1 MKKQV
6 RNEETEVQSTLS
18 RCLNVRVSLF
28 NHSFPQIQSMK
39 TQFASALLAVWANL
53 ALTQAFYGPRDDV
66 TELTPHNFGPA
77 ILDTDQLVAV
87 EFYAPWC
94 GHCQKL
100 APEWKKVATNLKG
113 LVNIGAID
121 CDVETNKG
129 LCAMYEIKGF
139 PTIKVFSP
147 ELRKDKRTGQMT
159 KIPTDYQGP
168 RDAKSMVD
176 YFLSSQPSNVQ
187 FVKWNEKDVKSK
199 KSITLDNFLQTKND
213 TLPKALLFTNKATT
227 TPLYKA
233 LSVDFKDRMLVG
245 EVKQSERNIV
255 AEYGIESFPTLLVIS
270 PKHGI
275 VTFDGKL
282 NRDNLKTFMEKH
294 ALPKDKKNTSHP
306 AATEKEQAK
315 KKAKEVIAL
324 ETDEIL
330 ENKCLKSTGN
340 VVCVIAITGD
350 EDKKDTL
357 DTLHAL
363 KDKTS
368 TQQSLDF
375 EYGWIHADQSHDII
389 NTLQLSEDYPS
400 IFILHPSKHLFR
412 NYVGSWSEGNLVKW
426 LNQIGSGRVQAWP
439 YQGELKL
446 SEKPTVDSS
455 YNENRDEAPVVGE
468 GDSEETSKEPIR
480 DEL

>member
-1 MKKQV
+1 
-6 RNEETEVQSTLS
+6 
-18 RCLNVRVSLF
+18 
-28 NHSFPQIQSMK
+28 MK
-39 TQFASALLAVWANL
+39 TQVVGTLLAVCANL

-121 CDVETNKG
+121 CDVEANKG

-159 KIPTDYQGP
+159 KVPTDYQGP

-199 KSITLDNFLQTKND
+199 KSITLNNFLQTKNE
-213 TLPKALLFTNKATT
+213 TLPKALLFTNKPTT

-233 LSVDFKDRMLVG
+233 LSIDFKDRMLVG

-255 AEYGIESFPTLLVIS
+255 GEYGIESFPTLLIIS
-270 PKHGI
+270 PEHG
-275 VTFDGKL
+275 VVKFEGKL
-282 NRDNLKTFMEKH
+282 NRENLKTFMEKH
-294 ALPKDKKNTSHP
+294 ALPSDNKNTPPP
-306 AATEKEQAK
+306 ATPEKEQPK
-315 KKAKEVIAL
+315 KKVKEVIAL
-324 ETDEIL
+324 KTDEIL
-330 ENKCLKSTGN
+330 ENKCLKSKGN
-340 VVCVIAITGD
+340 TVCVIAITGD
-350 EDKKDTL
+350 EDKQDTL
-357 DTLHAL
+357 DTLDAL
-363 KDKTS
+363 KDKVS
-368 TQQSLDF
+368 PQQSLDF
-375 EYGWIHADQSHDII
+375 EYGWIHADQSHKII
-389 NTLQLSEDYPS
+389 NTLQLSADYPS

-426 LNQIGSGRVQAWP
+426 LNQIGSGRVQAWS
-439 YQGELKL
+439 YTGELKL
-446 SEKPTVDSS
+446 SENSATESYEAEEEDPAIDENDSKES
-455 YNENRDEAPVVGE
+455 
-468 GDSEETSKEPIR
+468 SKEPVR